1 MKGWIIVNG
10 FLYTD
15 KFSEIAEMFVNA
27 ATAHH
32 ISLEVKSNCEIYSGI
47 FQMDPSVEKP
57 DFVLFWDKDI
67 ILARYLEISGIPVF
81 NNSKAIEICDDKR
94 KTYTA
99 FLEAGLPIPP
109 TVSAPMTYENIG
121 FSSLKFVKPI
131 ITKLGY
137 PIILKEAFG
146 SFGDQV
152 YKADDPKML
161 KRLLLDLQQTP
172 FLFQKY
178 ISTSHGQDVRIRVV
192 GGKVIAS
199 MRRFSDKDFR
209 ANITYGGSKEKYE
222 PDEKACALAIAACKA
237 VGCDFG
243 GVDLLFGK
251 KGFLVCE
258 VNSNAHFKNLYDC
271 TGINAADA
279 IIEYIIDKMNG

>member
-27 ATAHH
+27 AKAHR
-32 ISLEVKSNCEIYSGI
+32 IVLDIKSNTEIVTGI
-47 FQMDPSVEKP
+47 FEMDKSMEKP

-67 ILARYLEISGIPVF
+67 ILAKYLEISGIPVF
-81 NNSKAIEICDDKR
+81 NNSEAIEICDDKR
-94 KTYTA
+94 KAYAA
-99 FLEAGLPIPP
+99 FLKAGLPIPP
-109 TVSAPMTYENIG
+109 TVSAPMTYASIG
-121 FSSLKFVKPI
+121 FSSLKFVKQI
-131 ITKLGY
+131 ITRLGY
-137 PIILKEAFG
+137 PVILKEAFG

-152 YKADDPKML
+152 YKVDDPKTL
-161 KRLLLDLQQTP
+161 KRMLLDLQETP

-178 ISTSHGQDVRIRVV
+178 ISTSHGQDVRIQVV

-222 PDEKACALAIAACKA
+222 PDENACKLAIAACKA

-271 TGINAADA
+271 TGVNAADA
-279 IIEYIIDKMNG
+279 IIEYIIGKLDK